1 MKKSQK
7 KVLFTRENYILV
19 AVGLV
24 VIMLGFLLMSGGNND
39 DVTVFNPDI
48 FSSRRIF
55 WAPLVV
61 ILGFVVEIVAIFY
74 SSKEKDVEGD
84 K

>member
-19 AVGLV
+19 AVGLI

-48 FSSRRIF
+48 FSSRRVF

-74 SSKEKDVEGD
+74 SPKEKDVEGD

>member
-19 AVGLV
+19 AVGLA
-24 VIMLGFLLMSGGNND
+24 VIMLGFFLMSGGNND
-39 DVTVFNPDI
+39 DVTIFNPDV

-55 WAPLVV
+55 WAPLIV
-61 ILGFVVEIVAIFY
+61 ISGFVIEIVAIFY
-74 SSKEKDVEGD
+74 SKKENKE
-84 K
+84 

>member
-19 AVGLV
+19 AVGLA
-24 VIMLGFLLMSGGNND
+24 VIMLGFFLMSGGNND
-39 DVTVFNPDI
+39 DVTIFNPDV

-55 WAPLVV
+55 WAPLIV
-61 ILGFVVEIVAIFY
+61 ILGFVIEIVAIFY
-74 SSKEKDVEGD
+74 SKKENKE
-84 K
+84 

>member
-19 AVGLV
+19 AVGLA
-24 VIMLGFLLMSGGNND
+24 VIMLGFFLMSGGNND
-39 DVTVFNPDI
+39 DVTIFNPDV

-55 WAPLVV
+55 WAPL
-61 ILGFVVEIVAIFY
+61 IV
-74 SSKEKDVEGD
+74 
-84 K
+84 

>member
-74 SSKEKDVEGD
+74 SPKEKDVEGD

>member
-19 AVGLV
+19 AVGLA
-24 VIMLGFLLMSGGNND
+24 VIMLGFFLMSGGNND
-39 DVTVFNPDI
+39 DVTIFNPDV

-55 WAPLVV
+55 LAPLIV
-61 ILGFVVEIVAIFY
+61 ILGFVIEIVAIFY
-74 SSKEKDVEGD
+74 SKKENKE
-84 K
+84 